1 MSKTTVAYCQCRL
14 RLGKRTQTTF
24 IPAEHAQVGN
34 TLRLRDRKTGSWE
47 DGWFVETV
55 GDSRPA
61 YQVER
66 GERKFLST
74 REMSDI

>member
-24 IPAEHAQVGN
+24 LPVEYAMVGH
-34 TLRLRDRKTGSWE
+34 TLKLRDRKTGTWQ
-47 DGWFVETV
+47 DGWLVETA
-55 GDSRPA
+55 GDVLPA
-61 YQVER
+61 YMVER